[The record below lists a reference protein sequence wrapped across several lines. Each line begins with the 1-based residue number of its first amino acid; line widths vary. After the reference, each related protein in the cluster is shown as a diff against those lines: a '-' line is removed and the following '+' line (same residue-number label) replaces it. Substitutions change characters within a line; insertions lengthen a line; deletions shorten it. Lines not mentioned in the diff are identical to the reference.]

1 MTDMGRTA
9 PSATDSTT
17 VRPVAGTSTIA
28 EPTGWVGWVFF
39 AGMMMILL
47 GAIQIIEGIVAL
59 VNHNYYKVGP
69 NDLVIRVG
77 FGPWGWVHLA
87 LGVVVVLAGFGVMTG
102 RTWARVVG
110 IILAA
115 VSAIVNIGFIDASPI
130 WAVIVI
136 ALDVIVIYALAVH
149 GREVRV

>member
-9 PSATDSTT
+9 PSATNLTT
-17 VRPVAGTSTIA
+17 KRPVAVTSTSA
-28 EPTGWVGWVFF
+28 EPTGWVGWIFF
-39 AGMMMILL
+39 ASMMMILL

-87 LGVVVVLAGFGVMTG
+87 LGVVVVLAGFEVMMG

-110 IILAA
+110 IVLAA
-115 VSAIVNIGFIDASPI
+115 VSAIVNIGFIDASPV

-136 ALDVIVIYALAVH
+136 TLVIVIYASVH